1 MGEKSGGMTNM
12 ILIIVALVALVF
24 IVHATYPEIA
34 STITE
39 KMKNVID
46 NTGEFVG
53 TILPPSMYL

>member
-24 IVHATYPEIA
+24 IVHATYPDIA
-34 STITE
+34 TAITE
-39 KMKNVID
+39 KMKSVIN
-46 NTGEFVG
+46 NTDDFVG